1 MRLESKIN
9 NVMKLELKSRK
20 KKLYIYMGWREGWQK
35 AKKKK
40 RGGKGGTTCEL
51 PMSSCLKGMRLE
63 TDFRCGIVLRE
74 ETSCFIN
81 EHICTY

>member
-1 MRLESKIN
+1 MFKEGAHLQRIMGLESKIN

-40 RGGKGGTTCEL
+40 RGGKGAQPL
-51 PMSSCLKGMRLE
+51 SCQCHLA
-63 TDFRCGIVLRE
+63 
-74 ETSCFIN
+74 
-81 EHICTY
+81 